1 MNAANTSGDMYR
13 RYVSPKNKER
23 GHVPN
28 VHVPAR
34 APSPATNTHGET
46 TRGNKLGD
54 MYRRYK
60 KCLRYVSPFLTG
72 VVLAL
77 SVLAP
82 AYILAGEK
90 ERGHAPE
97 GLQERG
103 HAPEGLQERGHVP
116 EGLQERV
123 QERGHVPEVHVPIL
137 APGPAASPAPRDA
150 FRRQVQPSLASSQV
164 LKDDLGRPFPLP
176 ERTPERI
183 VSMAPNVTEILF
195 ALGLGDRV
203 VGVTRFCDYPPEARS
218 IRRIGG
224 LVDPNIEII
233 QSLDPGLV
241 IAFRGNPLRLVD
253 RIRKL
258 GLPVFVLDIGQGL
271 EALFPLIA
279 KIGRVTRSEERADA
293 LAAGLRKRLEA
304 VDAAMSEVGTRPK
317 VFVLLYGQ
325 GLWTCGG
332 ESYVDDLI
340 GRAGGTN
347 VASALPKK
355 WVLYKREQILKDD
368 PDVIFIL
375 ARSGKDFATGR
386 DWLLR
391 KARVESV
398 AAVRSGKVY
407 ELDENA
413 ASRFGPRLVDVL
425 DRMARLLHPEL
436 FGERP

>member
-1 MNAANTSGDMYR
+1 MNAAA
-13 RYVSPKNKER
+13 KNKER
-23 GHVPN
+23 GHVPK
-28 VHVPAR
+28 VHVPIF
-34 APSPATNTHGET
+34 
-46 TRGNKLGD
+46 
-54 MYRRYK
+54 
-60 KCLRYVSPFLTG
+60 YVPWVHVPLVAL
-72 VVLAL
+72 VVTAL

-82 AYILAGEK
+82 AYLLAGDK
-90 ERGHAPE
+90 
-97 GLQERG
+97 
-103 HAPEGLQERGHVP
+103 
-116 EGLQERV
+116 
-123 QERGHVPEVHVPIL
+123 ERGHVPEVHVPG
-137 APGPAASPAPRDA
+137 PGGSPAARAAFPRQEQLEIAKIQD
-150 FRRQVQPSLASSQV
+150 
-164 LKDDLGRPFPLP
+164 LKDDLGRLFPLP

-203 VGVTRFCDYPPEARS
+203 AGVTRFCDYPPEARS

-293 LAAGLRKRLEA
+293 LAAGLRRRLEA
-304 VDAAMSEVGTRPK
+304 VDAALSKVETRPK

-340 GRAGGTN
+340 SRAGGTN
-347 VASALPKK
+347 VASSMPKK

-375 ARSGKDFATGR
+375 ARSLEDFATGR
-386 DWLLR
+386 DWLLK
-391 KARVESV
+391 KAHVESV
-398 AAVRSGKVY
+398 AAVRSGRIY

-425 DRMARLLHPEL
+425 DRMARLLHSEL
-436 FGERP
+436 FGECP

>member
-1 MNAANTSGDMYR
+1 MKTDMSAPLRLLSFSGLII
-13 RYVSPKNKER
+13 V
-23 GHVPN
+23 G
-28 VHVPAR
+28 
-34 APSPATNTHGET
+34 
-46 TRGNKLGD
+46 
-54 MYRRYK
+54 
-60 KCLRYVSPFLTG
+60 
-72 VVLAL
+72 L
-77 SVLAP
+77 SFLAP
-82 AYILAGEK
+82 ATPLPGDARTAFPSIGEVY
-90 ERGHAPE
+90 RGAAMNSVTLPS
-97 GLQERG
+97 
-103 HAPEGLQERGHVP
+103 
-116 EGLQERV
+116 
-123 QERGHVPEVHVPIL
+123 
-137 APGPAASPAPRDA
+137 GPQD
-150 FRRQVQPSLASSQV
+150 

-195 ALGLGDRV
+195 ALGLGNRV
-203 VGVTRFCDYPPEARS
+203 VGVTRFCDYPPEAQS
-218 IRRIGG
+218 IRKIGG

-258 GLPVFVLDIGQGL
+258 GLPAFVLDIGQGL

-293 LAAGLRKRLEA
+293 LAAGLRRRLEA
-304 VDAAMSEVGTRPK
+304 VDAAMSGVGTRPK

-340 GRAGGTN
+340 VRAGGTN
-347 VASALPKK
+347 VASFMPKK

-375 ARSGKDFATGR
+375 ARSREDFATGR
-386 DWLLR
+386 DWLQR
-391 KARVESV
+391 KAHVESV
-398 AAVRSGKVY
+398 AAVRSGRIF

-425 DRMARLLHPEL
+425 DLMARLLHPEL
-436 FGERP
+436 FGECP

>member
-1 MNAANTSGDMYR
+1 MNAANTSGDMYLW
-13 RYVSPKNKER
+13 YVSPKNKER

-34 APSPATNTHGET
+34 APSPATNMHGET

-116 EGLQERV
+116 E
-123 QERGHVPEVHVPIL
+123 VHVP
-137 APGPAASPAPRDA
+137 
-150 FRRQVQPSLASSQV
+150 FLASGQAQV

>member
-1 MNAANTSGDMYR
+1 LSSHR
-13 RYVSPKNKER
+13 RC
-23 GHVPN
+23 
-28 VHVPAR
+28 
-34 APSPATNTHGET
+34 TI
-46 TRGNKLGD
+46 
-54 MYRRYK
+54 RR
-60 KCLRYVSPFLTG
+60 
-72 VVLAL
+72 
-77 SVLAP
+77 
-82 AYILAGEK
+82 ED
-90 ERGHAPE
+90 
-97 GLQERG
+97 
-103 HAPEGLQERGHVP
+103 
-116 EGLQERV
+116 
-123 QERGHVPEVHVPIL
+123 RGHVPEVHVPIFPARVPLL
-137 APGPAASPAPRDA
+137 ALVVTALSVLVPTYLLAGEKERGHVPGPAGLQAVRAAFPRQEQFKIAETQD
-150 FRRQVQPSLASSQV
+150 

-183 VSMAPNVTEILF
+183 VSMAPNITEILF

-203 VGVTRFCDYPPEARS
+203 AGVTRFCDYPPEARY

-279 KIGRVTRSEERADA
+279 KIGRVTRSEERAAA
-293 LAAGLRKRLEA
+293 LAAGLRRRLEA
-304 VDAAMSEVGTRPK
+304 MDAAMSRVGTRPK

-340 GRAGGTN
+340 SRAGGTN
-347 VASALPKK
+347 VASPMPKK
-355 WVLYKREQILKDD
+355 WVLYKREQILEDD

-375 ARSGKDFATGR
+375 ARSREDFATGR
-386 DWLLR
+386 DWLQR
-391 KARVESV
+391 KAHVESV
-398 AAVRSGKVY
+398 AAVRSGRIF

-436 FGERP
+436 FGDAP